1 MVSEVGAVVEVVEVA
16 IEVVDVVEVGI
27 VLLGTVEVE
36 PPHAASN
43 AAAKITMIESFFIL
57 IVLCSDIT
65 DIPRTCFVD

>member
-1 MVSEVGAVVEVVEVA
+1 
-16 IEVVDVVEVGI
+16 VVEVGI